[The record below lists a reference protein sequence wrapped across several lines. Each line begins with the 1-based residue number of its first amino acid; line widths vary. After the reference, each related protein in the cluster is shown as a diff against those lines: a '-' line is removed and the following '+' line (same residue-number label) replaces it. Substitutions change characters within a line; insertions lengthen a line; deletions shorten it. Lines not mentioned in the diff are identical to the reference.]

1 MKPWDVKARD
11 NGQEAQTPEHQQNY
25 QRRGSLGPGQ
35 CPINRQPIE
44 QKQRKTPE
52 GELPGVLAGLS
63 TRVSQPRKSPEMS
76 KHPAHTVEKRG
87 PAARAAVNSQQ
98 LCSEVRRRRD
108 G

>member
-11 NGQEAQTPEHQQNY
+11 NGQEAQIPERQQNH
-25 QRRGSLGPGQ
+25 QRRGSLGPGH
-35 CPINRQPIE
+35 CPINR

-52 GELPGVLAGLS
+52 GEPPGVLAGLS

-98 LCSEVRRRRD
+98 LRSEVRRRRD